1 MQVNYTPVD
10 DFIVYDYTADGDVLT
25 ATVNGETD
33 TFDFSDMPD
42 GVATEFDTT
51 LPRCPIQR
59 AERVDGVLTVHLIAW
74 YWGAA
79 NYENRLEGE
88 ATL

>member
-1 MQVNYTPVD
+1 MRVTYIPVD
-10 DFIVYDYTADGDVLT
+10 SFIEYNYAASGYVLT
-25 ATVNGETD
+25 ATINGETD
-33 TFDFSDMPD
+33 TFDFTGMPD

-51 LPRCPIQR
+51 LPHCPVIR

-88 ATL
+88 AEL

>member
-1 MQVNYTPVD
+1 MKIIYTPQD
-10 DFIVYDYTADGDVLT
+10 GFISFEYVAEGDLLT

-33 TFDFSDMPD
+33 TFDFTDMPD

-51 LPRCPIQR
+51 LPRCPIIK
-59 AERVDGVLTVHLIAW
+59 AERSDGVLTVHLLAW
-74 YWGAA
+74 YWGSA
-79 NYENRLEGE
+79 NYKNRLEGE